1 MLVHHDRSQDETA
14 LVLVTPCKHV
24 PLSSISQFL
33 AYVFAEDESD
43 DFGPFSFLENTTT
56 KSIYPKDV
64 THVVPRSSYK
74 IEHASSP
81 NDNDSDEN
89 DVQVLIVLE
98 ESYYTQL
105 KSEKGMNRP
114 MNLMIIKVT
123 MNHRLNEMKPV
134 WMI

>member
-1 MLVHHDRSQDETA
+1 M
-14 LVLVTPCKHV
+14 

-43 DFGPFSFLENTTT
+43 EFGPFSFLKTTTT

-64 THVVPRSSYK
+64 AHVIPRSSYK

-81 NDNDSDEN
+81 NDDDSDEN
-89 DVQVLIVLE
+89 DVQVFIVLE

-105 KSEKGMNRP
+105 KSEKGMNRLLNP
-114 MNLMIIKVT
+114 MIMKMT